1 MSTEKKFFKLVN
13 LLAGRVQIRSTQ
25 VQVPELSLGK
35 GEVKVV
41 SEGEIAAYK
50 YNLNV
55 LGGIIEVQPHVESED
70 QKEENDQEDES
81 NDQEDESN
89 DQEDESNDQE
99 ETEEDKDLQDAA
111 YIAQLSL
118 ADKKRDIKALKEEY
132 RVETDARKKAILK
145 KKIMALIDSIKE

>member
-35 GEVKVV
+35 GESKIV
-41 SEGEIAAYK
+41 SEGELAAYK

-55 LGGIIEVQPHVESED
+55 LGGIVAVQPSSEVETEIELESEEV
-70 QKEENDQEDES
+70 KPSSEV
-81 NDQEDESN
+81 
-89 DQEDESNDQE
+89 E

-132 RVETDARKKAILK
+132 RVETDSRKKAILK